1 MGKKIF
7 KTLDEQVEIF
17 RSKGLV
23 IVDEE
28 KTKDILLRE
37 NYFFINGY
45 RHLFMKSWKDSN
57 FIPGTTFEELY
68 AMFVFDRRVRNIFF
82 KNLLIVENNV
92 KSLISH
98 QLSKNYGFKEKEY
111 LNPKNFTKDPMQSR
125 QVHDVLNKVKR
136 QIRVNGKQHAAT
148 MHYITNYGYIPL
160 WILVKVLSFGIVS
173 ELYNI
178 LDYKDKSAISDYYRV
193 DSSTLGIYLSI
204 LSNYRNLCAHED
216 ILYDHRTQKQIPDS
230 IYHKMLYIDRTDGE
244 YNYGKN
250 DLFSVVI
257 IFRQLLTPSEFVDF
271 INEVGF
277 EIDMLAGKTNVLPI
291 DNILNKIGFPSN
303 WRDIKSIERGI

>member
-7 KTLDEQVEIF
+7 KTLDEQIQIF

-23 IVDEE
+23 VTDED

-82 KNLLIVENNV
+82 KNLLIVENNI

-98 QLSKNYGFKEKEY
+98 QLSKNYGFREKEY
-111 LNPKNFTKDPMQSR
+111 LNPKNFSKDPMQSR

-136 QIRVNGKQHAAT
+136 RLRVNGKQHSAT

-178 LDYKDKSAISDYYRV
+178 LDYSDKSQISDYYKV
-193 DSSTLGIYLSI
+193 DSATLGIYLSI

-230 IYHKMLYIDRTDGE
+230 IYHKMLYIDKTDGE

-250 DLFSVVI
+250 DLFAVVI
-257 IFRQLLTPSEFVDF
+257 IFKQMLTQSEFADF

-277 EIDMLAGKTNVLPI
+277 EIDMLGGKTNVLPI
-291 DNILNKIGFPSN
+291 NSILNKIGFPNN
-303 WRDIKSIERGI
+303 WRDIKNIY